1 MKITIGKMSIW
12 VLILFFGG
20 IFATIAT
27 DLWTTTTT
35 KVPVKYSEGDAAGS
49 YNPEDIRGSYTF
61 AEVSELFEVELAV
74 LYEAFGIDLDTDGT
88 EIQTKDLEGMY
99 EALPFEVGNESV
111 QVFVALYKDLPITLT
126 ETYLP
131 VQAIEILKGLDRE
144 WTAEELDY
152 FDQYSIEIVQG
163 ETEEPTVEEPAV
175 EPEPAVEAS
184 EEPAKVTEEIAKTEE
199 EPTKTEEEPA
209 KTEEEPA
216 KTGEAAVSEK
226 SSEEEETNLVNGSA
240 TFQQVLD
247 GGITQEQIE
256 SIIGD
261 TMPPTNQTV
270 KDYCTQNNLSFSQI
284 KDEINA
290 LVQ

>member
-175 EPEPAVEAS
+175 TAEESIEPAVEPEPAVEAS
-184 EEPAKVTEEIAKTEE
+184 EEPAKVTEEIV
-199 EPTKTEEEPA
+199 